1 MAATQ
6 AQRAALYANLV
17 DSMGEE
23 AADTLMDQLP
33 PTGWDQ
39 MATKEDLA
47 GVELRMQAAFAAAMA
62 EINAKFAET
71 NASIVETNA
80 RITETNADLVV
91 EMRKGFAEIN
101 GRFAEINGRFAETNA
116 SIAETNARI
125 TETNAELLVE
135 MHKGFAEAAKERA
148 EIIKSQAK
156 QLYVIV
162 ATIAAATISIWI
174 ALFTTAAG
182 G

>member
-6 AQRAALYANLV
+6 AQRAALYASLV

-33 PTGWDQ
+33 PSGWDQ

-47 GVELRMQAAFAAAMA
+47 GVELRLQAAFTAAIAQ
-62 EINAKFAET
+62 INAKFAET
-71 NASIVETNA
+71 NAKLVETNA
-80 RITETNADLVV
+80 RITETNSDL
-91 EMRKGFAEIN
+91 R
-101 GRFAEINGRFAETNA
+101 
-116 SIAETNARI
+116 
-125 TETNAELLVE
+125 VE
-135 MHKGFAEAAKERA
+135 MHEGFAEAAKERA

>member
-6 AQRAALYANLV
+6 AQRAALYASLV

-47 GVELRMQAAFAAAMA
+47 GVELRLQAAFATLLAQL
-62 EINAKFAET
+62 T
-71 NASIVETNA
+71 ETNA
-80 RITETNADLVV
+80 RITETNADL
-91 EMRKGFAEIN
+91 R
-101 GRFAEINGRFAETNA
+101 
-116 SIAETNARI
+116 
-125 TETNAELLVE
+125 VE

-174 ALFTTAAG
+174 ALFTGAAG
-182 G
+182 S

>member
-6 AQRAALYANLV
+6 AQRAALYATLV
-17 DSMGEE
+17 NSMGEE

-33 PTGWDQ
+33 PSGWDQ

-47 GVELRMQAAFAAAMA
+47 GVELRFQAALTAGFA
-62 EINAKFAET
+62 EINAKLAERC
-71 NASIVETNA
+71 AGLAESQAEGYA
-80 RITETNADLVV
+80 KLAESHAKLA
-91 EMRKGFAEIN
+91 ESQAEGFAK
-101 GRFAEINGRFAETNA
+101 
-116 SIAETNARI
+116 
-125 TETNAELLVE
+125 LVE
-135 MHKGFAEAAKERA
+135 RDEKLAERQAEGYAKLVEGQASLWVALHEGFAEAAKERA

-162 ATIAAATISIWI
+162 ATIAAATVSIWI
-174 ALFTTAAG
+174 AVFTSAPG

>member
-6 AQRAALYANLV
+6 TQRAARYASLV

-33 PTGWDQ
+33 PSGWDQ

-47 GVELRMQAAFAAAMA
+47 GVELRLQAAFTAAIA
-62 EINAKFAET
+62 EINT
-71 NASIVETNA
+71 
-80 RITETNADLVV
+80 
-91 EMRKGFAEIN
+91 
-101 GRFAEINGRFAETNA
+101 RFAETNTKLV
-116 SIAETNARI
+116 ETNARI
-125 TETNAELLVE
+125 TETNAELRVE
-135 MHKGFAEAAKERA
+135 MHAGFAQAAKERA
-148 EIIKSQAK
+148 ELIKSQAK

-174 ALFTTAAG
+174 ALFAAAPG

>member
-6 AQRAALYANLV
+6 AQRAALYASLV

-47 GVELRMQAAFAAAMA
+47 GVELRLQAAFATLLAQ
-62 EINAKFAET
+62 FT
-71 NASIVETNA
+71 ETNA
-80 RITETNADLVV
+80 RITETNADL
-91 EMRKGFAEIN
+91 R
-101 GRFAEINGRFAETNA
+101 
-116 SIAETNARI
+116 
-125 TETNAELLVE
+125 VE

-174 ALFTTAAG
+174 ALFTGAAG
-182 G
+182 S